1 MEKIIIANHKM
12 NLDVSEINEYI
23 NKLKNVKDKLI
34 ICPTSIYIPYFV
46 NAGYNVGIQNVYFK
60 DYGAY
65 TGEVSPYQ
73 AKKIGANYAII
84 GHSERRKYFNETNEV
99 IKEKINKCLKNKLNV
114 ILCVG
119 ESLEE
124 RENGKTY
131 DSLKKQLSVI
141 ENPENIIVS
150 YEPVWKVGTDKILNE
165 NDIKEVVKFI
175 KKCYNVKVIYGG
187 GISEDNIA
195 ILNQIKSLD
204 GYIIGAAST
213 RADELLKILEV
224 TER

>member
-12 NLDVSEINEYI
+12 NLNISEINEYI

-34 ICPTSIYIPYFV
+34 ICPTSIYIPYFI
-46 NAGYNVGIQNVYFK
+46 NAGYNVGIQNVCFK

-73 AKKIGANYAII
+73 AKNIGVNYAVI
-84 GHSERRKYFNETNEV
+84 GHSERRTHFNETNEI
-99 IKEKINKCLKNKLNV
+99 IKEKINKCLKNKLTV

-119 ESLEE
+119 ETKEE
-124 RENGKTY
+124 KENGKTFEV
-131 DSLKKQLSVI
+131 LKEQLSVI
-141 ENPENIIVS
+141 DSLENVIVS
-150 YEPVWKVGTDKILNE
+150 YEPVWAIGTDEILNE

-187 GISEDNIA
+187 GISEYNITL
-195 ILNQIKSLD
+195 LNQIKSLD
-204 GYIIGAAST
+204 GYIIGSAST